1 MVDKLKRKNLKKIII
16 IISVIILI
24 LMFAIIDTFTGYAN
38 ISFKE
43 VLLAIFNPKSLPNS
57 TIIIVRKLRL
67 PIAIM
72 AILVGMSLGSSGAL
86 MQTVLHNPLASPY
99 TLGIGAGASFGA
111 SLGILFGFNDF
122 GIAVLAFVFAML
134 ISSIIYLIG
143 RFTNMTTNKMTLI
156 GIALLFLFQALQS
169 FLQYMASEDQNQQI
183 VFWTFGSL
191 QKADNVKVLILLVA
205 FAVIFPLMII
215 NSWKYNALLMG
226 DEKAESL
233 GIDSNRLKIITFLY
247 ISILASL
254 SVCFTGPTGFIGIAG
269 PHMARSI
276 VGDDHRFYLPL
287 SALLGALILSLA
299 DILSKL
305 VMKGTIFPIGII
317 TSLIGVPFFVAII
330 FRGKKQ

>member
-1 MVDKLKRKNLKKIII
+1 MRF
-16 IISVIILI
+16 S
-24 LMFAIIDTFTGYAN
+24 
-38 ISFKE
+38 
-43 VLLAIFNPKSLPNS
+43 
-57 TIIIVRKLRL
+57 
-67 PIAIM
+67 
-72 AILVGMSLGSSGAL
+72 
-86 MQTVLHNPLASPY
+86 
-99 TLGIGAGASFGA
+99 
-111 SLGILFGFNDF
+111 
-122 GIAVLAFVFAML
+122 
-134 ISSIIYLIG
+134 YL
-143 RFTNMTTNKMTLI
+143 
-156 GIALLFLFQALQS
+156 
-169 FLQYMASEDQNQQI
+169 
-183 VFWTFGSL
+183 
-191 QKADNVKVLILLVA
+191 
-205 FAVIFPLMII
+205 
-215 NSWKYNALLMG
+215 YNALLMG

-254 SVCFTGPTGFIGIAG
+254 SVCFTGPIGFIGIAG

>member
-86 MQTVLHNPLASPY
+86 MQTILHNPLASPY

-122 GIAVLAFVFAML
+122 GIVHKPMDKLNNLEILYKDKFINVNVRRL
-134 ISSIIYLIG
+134 KL
-143 RFTNMTTNKMTLI
+143 K
-156 GIALLFLFQALQS
+156 
-169 FLQYMASEDQNQQI
+169 
-183 VFWTFGSL
+183 V
-191 QKADNVKVLILLVA
+191 KAKDLYPENYDL
-205 FAVIFPLMII
+205 
-215 NSWKYNALLMG
+215 
-226 DEKAESL
+226 ESL
-233 GIDSNRLKIITFLY
+233 FVSFKKRKLEKDLQRGSKKALKKIQKEIKNNR
-247 ISILASL
+247 
-254 SVCFTGPTGFIGIAG
+254 
-269 PHMARSI
+269 
-276 VGDDHRFYLPL
+276 
-287 SALLGALILSLA
+287 
-299 DILSKL
+299 
-305 VMKGTIFPIGII
+305 
-317 TSLIGVPFFVAII
+317 
-330 FRGKKQ
+330 